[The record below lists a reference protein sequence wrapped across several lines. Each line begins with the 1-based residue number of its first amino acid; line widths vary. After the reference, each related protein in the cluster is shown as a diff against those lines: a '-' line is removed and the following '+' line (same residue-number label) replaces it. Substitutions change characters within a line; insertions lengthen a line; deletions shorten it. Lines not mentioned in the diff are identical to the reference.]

1 LKIDWKQKL
10 RDLPAGLTYS
20 EVASRIG
27 VGYFTA
33 RSAMLK
39 HHYDAP
45 DGRWFSKR
53 GSRKVKPD
61 KVDWTMPNIAI
72 AKAFKVSRERI
83 RMIRKQLGK
92 PFVESR
98 GRKLKSPAS
107 KPKTKT
113 KNARITKTRRNRI
126 KTVEPQ
132 NRPRHET
139 EGGGNSTITPSAN
152 PKRHRG
158 NLLVAGRLAP
168 DDSGS

>member
-1 LKIDWKQKL
+1 MKIDWKQKL

-61 KVDWTMPNIAI
+61 KVDWSMPNIAI
-72 AKAFKVSRERI
+72 AKVFRVSRERI

-98 GRKLKSPAS
+98 GRKLKYFKPGPPDKHPLRFEFPTS

-132 NRPRHET
+132 NK
-139 EGGGNSTITPSAN
+139 S
-152 PKRHRG
+152 
-158 NLLVAGRLAP
+158 
-168 DDSGS
+168 

>member
-1 LKIDWKQKL
+1 MKIDWKQKL

-98 GRKLKSPAS
+98 GRKKKLAKPFVDKPRKNPEIDCIINMRDLYGPWTFKTNFTAS
-107 KPKTKT
+107 KPKTKNQ
-113 KNARITKTRRNRI
+113 K
-126 KTVEPQ
+126 
-132 NRPRHET
+132 
-139 EGGGNSTITPSAN
+139 
-152 PKRHRG
+152 
-158 NLLVAGRLAP
+158 
-168 DDSGS
+168 